1 MRIELIPLIIG
12 GLMALIGLGLVVD
25 AWTPDAM
32 MLSPERRRRKRAERH
47 RSGETMLG
55 FGVLAMAA
63 AFIGRDT
70 WRYSII
76 AVIAG
81 SVLLLVGA
89 VMNARYLREMFVYR
103 GPLRRGDGREPNA
116 PYEIPD
122 RAKNEPRNVARN
134 AGGAP
139 TSDTA
144 AGGAAVSDAAT
155 GGPAAGDTPPGS
167 TPPPPRDPKRLR
179 IR

>member
-12 GLMALIGLGLVVD
+12 GLMALIGVGLVAD
-25 AWTPDAM
+25 AWTPDEV
-32 MLSPERRRRKRAERH
+32 MLSPERRRRKRAERS
-47 RSGETMLG
+47 RGGEAMLG

-76 AVIAG
+76 AVIVG
-81 SVLLLVGA
+81 TLLLLIGA
-89 VMNARYLREMFVYR
+89 VMNGRYLREMFVYR
-103 GPLRRGDGREPNA
+103 GPLRRGDGREANA

-122 RAKNEPRNVARN
+122 RAKNEPRNVQRKT
-134 AGGAP
+134 GSAP
-139 TSDTA
+139 TTDA
-144 AGGAAVSDAAT
+144 ATTGAVTDAAT
-155 GGPAAGDTPPGS
+155 GGAPAGDTPGS

>member
-12 GLMALIGLGLVVD
+12 GLMALIGLGLIAD
-25 AWTPDAM
+25 AWTPDEV

-47 RSGETMLG
+47 RGGESMLG

-76 AVIAG
+76 AVIVG
-81 SVLLLVGA
+81 TLLLLLGA
-89 VMNARYLREMFVYR
+89 VLNGRYLREMFVYR
-103 GPLRRGDGREPNA
+103 GPLRRGDGGEANA

-122 RAKNEPRNVARN
+122 RAKNEPRNVARKTGGPT
-134 AGGAP
+134 ADAATSGAVRDTATGGAP
-139 TSDTA
+139 AADT
-144 AGGAAVSDAAT
+144 
-155 GGPAAGDTPPGS
+155 PGS